1 MKTQS
6 NLDHYTVITAAM
18 LFLATDGAKAA
29 GGPERGQRE
38 FLACVSCHSA
48 EPKLHKTGPSLAN
61 IWGKKAGTVDHFGR
75 YSEAIL
81 NSEIVWNAKT
91 LEAWLRNPLAVIPGT
106 FMRIPGL
113 ENESKRQDIIAYLKH
128 ISPVSGEPAL
138 KPDAGANPADLSD
151 PSPDY
156 QVTALRLCQ
165 KTYHVKMMNG
175 ETHKFWEFNL
185 RLKTDSTDKGP
196 PKGQPALVSSG
207 MRGDRAS
214 LVFASP
220 SEISPFIEEKC

>member
-1 MKTQS
+1 MKTPR
-6 NLDHYTVITAAM
+6 NLFSSIVITAAIF
-18 LFLATDGAKAA
+18 FLGTAGANAA
-29 GGPERGQRE
+29 GDPERGKRE

-48 EPKLHKTGPSLAN
+48 EPRLHKTGPSLAN
-61 IWGKKAGTVDHFGR
+61 IWGKKAGTIDYFGR

-81 NSEIVWNAKT
+81 NSEIVWGAET
-91 LEAWLRNPLAVIPGT
+91 LDAWLRNPLAVIPGT

-113 ENESKRQDIIAYLKH
+113 ENKTKRQDIIAYLKL

-138 KPDAGANPADLSD
+138 KPDASADPADLSD

-156 QVTALRLCQ
+156 RVTALRLCQ
-165 KTYHVKMMNG
+165 NTYHVSMMNG
-175 ETHKFWEFNL
+175 ETYKFWEFNL

-196 PKGQPALVSSG
+196 PKGRPALVGSG

-220 SEISPFIEEKC
+220 AEISPFIKEKC